1 MKQAQSG
8 ISSHLLAGR
17 GRRWSVAAEAAR
29 PISLGQGVHRAGAG
43 TGSDPLGSTI
53 VDLAWWTGK
62 AVVALVG
69 AAWFLVA
76 LPFRLVFWLIALLGR
91 ITGVVIGF
99 SLMVAGMFFLAG
111 PFFLIGIPLFV
122 VGLVLTLRCLE

>member
-1 MKQAQSG
+1 MVG
-8 ISSHLLAGR
+8 GGR
-17 GRRWSVAAEAAR
+17 GR
-29 PISLGQGVHRAGAG
+29 PPH
-43 TGSDPLGSTI
+43 LGSTI

-62 AVVALVG
+62 SVVALLG

-111 PFFLIGIPLFV
+111 PFFLIGIPLFL
-122 VGLVLTLRCLE
+122 VGLVLTLRCLG